1 MGTARTGTEP
11 WVYTHSAEE
20 TRAFA
25 RRFARTLRP
34 GTVLALHGELGAGK
48 TCFVQG
54 LAEGLEVKGIVTSPT
69 YILVHEH
76 EGRLPLYHVDFY
88 RLGSVDEVQD
98 LGFAELMES
107 GGVVAVEWP
116 DCAAPLLPAH
126 TIHLY
131 LESGED
137 PDTRRIRVESAGAPC

>member
-1 MGTARTGTEP
+1 MVTERPETEP
-11 WVYTHSAEE
+11 WVHTRSEAE
-20 TRAFA
+20 TRAYA

-69 YILVHEH
+69 YILIHEH
-76 EGRLPLYHVDFY
+76 EGRMPLYHVDFY
-88 RLGSVDEVQD
+88 RLGSVGEVQD
-98 LGFAELMES
+98 LGFEELLEC

-116 DCAAPLLPAH
+116 ECAASLLPAH
-126 TIHLY
+126 TLHLY
-131 LESGED
+131 FESGED
-137 PDTRRIRVESAGAPC
+137 PDSRRIRVERAGAPC